1 MKLITEKGLNGYR
14 LSDIRRELMPSRF
27 KKFAKWINGQTV
39 GIFKGESIVY
49 EHDWERFLKG
59 LPDAD

>member
-27 KKFAKWINGQTV
+27 KEFAKWINGQTV